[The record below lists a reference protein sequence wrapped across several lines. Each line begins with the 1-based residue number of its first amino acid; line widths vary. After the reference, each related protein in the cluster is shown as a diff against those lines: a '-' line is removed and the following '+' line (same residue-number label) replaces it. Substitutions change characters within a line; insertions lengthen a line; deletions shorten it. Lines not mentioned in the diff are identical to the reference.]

1 MREVDQVMDA
11 ACVFAAVN
19 DGLKLFNV
27 ALVEVRQH
35 MGQMVQLVNTFILA
49 QMVIQAQHITVE

>member
-1 MREVDQVMDA
+1 MDA

-19 DGLKLFNV
+19 DGFKLFNI

-35 MGQMVQLVNTFILA
+35 MGQMVQLVNAFILA
-49 QMVIQAQHITVE
+49 QMVIQAQHITVK

>member
-1 MREVDQVMDA
+1 MDA
-11 ACVFAAVN
+11 ACVFAAAN

>member
-1 MREVDQVMDA
+1 MDA
-11 ACVFAAVN
+11 ARVFAAVN

-35 MGQMVQLVNTFILA
+35 MGQMVQLVNAFILA
-49 QMVIQAQHITVE
+49 QMVIQAQHVTVE